1 MRGRAGG
8 AYRPRYEHSA
18 HRGGTQVPCRLP
30 SRLSGDDRP
39 GWRPRRGPGQLSPQR
54 QRDHRDRRAEDERE
68 PEVPQSGGGAPG
80 GVRGWWTG
88 ARRAGPVPAGRGPGA
103 RVAGNGRGAAR
114 RAAAGFW
121 RGPVQRRGHP
131 DPSRAV
137 RELACRPH
145 SPVVA
150 GAEGVRGRLSRS
162 LAGTGLLGP
171 VGRTRARRRRGMRLG
186 SHWLLAT
193 MKIAVIG
200 KGNIGGTLGTKWR
213 AAGHDVVY
221 GARGGS
227 GDGPGGAPV
236 RGIGDALEGADVVV
250 LAVPGRVVPDVV
262 NDHGAA
268 LAGKVVIDAVNR
280 MGGGAEYDSRALI
293 ADAAPS
299 ARYVR
304 AFNSLGWENFADPL
318 PGANLF
324 FAADPEARAGAE
336 ELITAVGLEP
346 AFLGDADATAAVD
359 GLLPLWFALAQQNG
373 GNRKVALRVVS

>member
-1 MRGRAGG
+1 M
-8 AYRPRYEHSA
+8 
-18 HRGGTQVPCRLP
+18 
-30 SRLSGDDRP
+30 
-39 GWRPRRGPGQLSPQR
+39 
-54 QRDHRDRRAEDERE
+54 RRARY
-68 PEVPQSGGGAPG
+68 
-80 GVRGWWTG
+80 RLH
-88 ARRAGPVPAGRGPGA
+88 AG
-103 RVAGNGRGAAR
+103 
-114 RAAAGFW
+114 
-121 RGPVQRRGHP
+121 
-131 DPSRAV
+131 
-137 RELACRPH
+137 
-145 SPVVA
+145 
-150 GAEGVRGRLSRS
+150 
-162 LAGTGLLGP
+162 
-171 VGRTRARRRRGMRLG
+171 
-186 SHWLLAT
+186 

-200 KGNIGGTLGTKWR
+200 KGNIGGTLGSKWS

-324 FAADPEARAGAE
+324 FAADPEARAVAE

-346 AFLGDADATAAVD
+346 AYLGDADATAAVD
-359 GLLPLWFALAQQNG
+359 GLLPLWFALVKQNG